1 MKHMTWATYGAEQ
14 KAAGKRITK
23 VEQIRGWYDRKS
35 TLPMADGAKFAKVTI
50 PQFESVVSI
59 LQSNPELT
67 DEDIASRVN
76 WRKY

>member
-1 MKHMTWATYGAEQ
+1 MTWELYGAEQ
-14 KAAGKRITK
+14 LALGKRITK
-23 VEQIRGWYDRKS
+23 VEQIREWYDEKS
-35 TLPMADGAKFAKVTI
+35 TLPMADAARFAKVTI